1 MGSREYMLTAVS
13 IMYVQRYMQIEYTK
27 TLNDVLNQNT
37 TTSKRAR
44 FAIFAISVVDNLL
57 LSQFRTSPPPP
68 RPPPHSGICHFLL
81 EKPQLPYGGAGG
93 SYKNST
99 VGL

>member
-44 FAIFAISVVDNLL
+44 FAIFAVSVVDNLL
-57 LSQFRTSPPPP
+57 LSQFRTCPP
-68 RPPPHSGICHFLL
+68 RLLPHSGICHFLL
-81 EKPQLPYGGAGG
+81 EKPQMPYGGAGG